1 MKKSKGLSVRQQDIL
16 RYMDQYMGE
25 HGYPPTIREIGA
37 ATHINSTSVVNYNL
51 NKLVQ
56 AGYLERRDKVSRG
69 MRLTRR
75 SGSRTADSL
84 LQVPMAGRI
93 VASAPVEAYAD
104 GSGDTLE
111 VTAATL
117 GNNPPDA
124 VFALTVQGD
133 SMIDAM
139 IADGD
144 IVLLRRADTAA
155 NGDLVAV
162 WLADEEATTL
172 KRFYH
177 EGERVRLQPE
187 NPTMDP
193 IYVDAA
199 HCRVQGVV
207 VAVIRHSHQ
216 VARGPRLPSP

>member
-1 MKKSKGLSVRQQDIL
+1 MTKRKGLSARQQHIL

-56 AGYLERRDKVSRG
+56 AGYLERRDRVSRG
-69 MRLTRR
+69 MRLVKWGRA
-75 SGSRTADSL
+75 ADNL
-84 LQVPMAGRI
+84 LRVPLAGRI

-104 GSGDTLE
+104 GSGDMLD
-111 VTAATL
+111 VAPATL
-117 GNNPPDA
+117 GNNPPGE
-124 VFALTVQGD
+124 VFALRVQGD

-144 IVLLRRADTAA
+144 IVLLRRADTAQ
-155 NGDLVAV
+155 NGELVAV

-177 EGERVRLQPE
+177 EGQRVRLQPE

-199 HCRVQGVV
+199 QCRVQGVV
-207 VAVIRHSHQ
+207 VAVIRHSH
-216 VARGPRLPSP
+216 

>member
-1 MKKSKGLSVRQQDIL
+1 MKKSKGLSARQKDIL
-16 RYMDQYMGE
+16 RYMDYYMTT
-25 HGYPPTIREIGA
+25 HGFPPTIREIGA

-56 AGYLERRDKVSRG
+56 AGHLERRGKVSRG
-69 MRLTRR
+69 MRLTNWRA
-75 SGSRTADSL
+75 GDGL
-84 LQVPMAGRI
+84 LRVPLAGRI
-93 VASAPVEAYAD
+93 VASAPVEAWAD
-104 GSGDTLE
+104 GSGNTLE
-111 VTAATL
+111 VAPAML
-117 GNNPPDA
+117 GNNPPTE

-144 IVLLRRADTAA
+144 IVLLRRVETAA
-155 NGDLVAV
+155 NGELVAV
-162 WLADEEATTL
+162 WLADEETTTL
-172 KRFYH
+172 KRFFL

-199 HCRVQGVV
+199 QCRVQGKV
-207 VAVIRHSHQ
+207 VAVIRHSH
-216 VARGPRLPSP
+216 

>member
-1 MKKSKGLSVRQQDIL
+1 MKAQKGLSARQQDIL
-16 RYMDQYMGE
+16 SYMDHYMTE

-37 ATHINSTSVVNYNL
+37 ATRINSTSVVNYNL
-51 NKLVQ
+51 NKLVK
-56 AGYLERRDKVSRG
+56 AGHLERRGRVSRG
-69 MRLTRR
+69 MRLLNW
-75 SGSRTADSL
+75 SGDGL
-84 LQVPMAGRI
+84 LRVPLAGSI

-104 GSGDTLE
+104 GSGNTLE
-111 VTAATL
+111 VAPATL
-117 GNNPPDA
+117 GNNPPDD

-144 IVLLRRADTAA
+144 IVLLRRVETAS

-172 KRFYH
+172 KRFFH

-199 HCRVQGVV
+199 QCRVQGKV
-207 VAVIRHSHQ
+207 VAVIRHSH
-216 VARGPRLPSP
+216 

>member
-1 MKKSKGLSVRQQDIL
+1 MKKSKGLSPRQQDIL
-16 RYMDQYMGE
+16 RYMDRYMNE

-51 NKLVQ
+51 NKLAQ
-56 AGYLERRDKVSRG
+56 AGYIERRDRVSRG
-69 MRLTRR
+69 MRLTKWR
-75 SGSRTADSL
+75 SAADSL
-84 LQVPMAGRI
+84 LRVPLAGSI

-104 GSGDTLE
+104 GSGATLE

-117 GNNPPDA
+117 GNNPPDE

-162 WLADEEATTL
+162 WLPDEEATTL

-177 EGERVRLQPE
+177 EGQRVRLQPE

-193 IYVDAA
+193 IHVDAA
-199 HCRVQGVV
+199 RCRVQGVV
-207 VAVIRHSHQ
+207 VAVIRHSH
-216 VARGPRLPSP
+216 

>member
-1 MKKSKGLSVRQQDIL
+1 MKEFKGLSARQQDIL
-16 RYMDQYMGE
+16 SYMDRYMGE

-56 AGYLERRDKVSRG
+56 AGLLERRDKVSRG
-69 MRLTRR
+69 MRLVNWR
-75 SGSRTADSL
+75 GADNL
-84 LQVPMAGRI
+84 LRVPLAGRI

-111 VTAATL
+111 VAPATL
-117 GNNPPDA
+117 GSHPPGE

-162 WLADEEATTL
+162 WLADEETTTL

-187 NPTMDP
+187 NPFMDP
-193 IYVDAA
+193 IHVDAA
-199 HCRVQGVV
+199 QCRVQGVV
-207 VAVIRHSHQ
+207 VAVIRHSH
-216 VARGPRLPSP
+216 

>member
-1 MKKSKGLSVRQQDIL
+1 MTKRKGLSARQQHIL

-56 AGYLERRDKVSRG
+56 AGYLERRDRVSRG
-69 MRLTRR
+69 MRLVKWGR
-75 SGSRTADSL
+75 ANDNL
-84 LQVPMAGRI
+84 LRVPLAGRI

-104 GSGDTLE
+104 GSGDMLD
-111 VTAATL
+111 VAPATL
-117 GNNPPDA
+117 GNTPPGE

-144 IVLLRRADTAA
+144 IVLLRRADTAS

-162 WLADEEATTL
+162 WLANEEATTL

-199 HCRVQGVV
+199 QCRVQGVV
-207 VAVIRHSHQ
+207 VAVIRHSH
-216 VARGPRLPSP
+216 

>member
-1 MKKSKGLSVRQQDIL
+1 MKAAKGLSARQQDIL
-16 RYMDQYMGE
+16 SYMDHYMTE

-37 ATHINSTSVVNYNL
+37 ATRINSTSVVNYNL
-51 NKLVQ
+51 NKLVK
-56 AGYLERRDKVSRG
+56 AGHLERRGRVSRG
-69 MRLTRR
+69 MRLLNW
-75 SGSRTADSL
+75 SGDGL
-84 LQVPMAGRI
+84 LRVPLAGSI

-104 GSGDTLE
+104 GSGNTLE
-111 VTAATL
+111 VAPATL
-117 GNNPPDA
+117 GNNPPA
-124 VFALTVQGD
+124 EVFALTVQGD

-144 IVLLRRADTAA
+144 IVLLRRVETAS

-172 KRFYH
+172 KRFFH
-177 EGERVRLQPE
+177 EGDRVRLQPE

-199 HCRVQGVV
+199 QCRVQGKV
-207 VAVIRHSHQ
+207 VAVIRHSH
-216 VARGPRLPSP
+216 

>member
-1 MKKSKGLSVRQQDIL
+1 MKRLTGLSARQQDIL
-16 RYMDQYMGE
+16 QYMGRYMDE

-37 ATHINSTSVVNYNL
+37 ATQIRSTSVVNYNL
-51 NKLVQ
+51 NKLAE

-69 MRLTRR
+69 MRLINRR
-75 SGSRTADSL
+75 GGGRSAGEGL
-84 LQVPMAGRI
+84 LHVPLAGRI

-111 VTAATL
+111 VAPAML
-117 GNNPPDA
+117 GNHPPA
-124 VFALTVQGD
+124 EVFALTVQGD

-144 IVLLRRADTAA
+144 IVLLRRAETAV

-162 WLADEEATTL
+162 WLPDEEATTL
-172 KRFYH
+172 KRIYH

-187 NPTMDP
+187 NPTMGP

-199 HCRVQGVV
+199 RCHVQGKV
-207 VAVIRHSHQ
+207 VAVIRHSH
-216 VARGPRLPSP
+216 